1 MAGTRLVL
9 HTAAL
14 LAAFVGT
21 ASLQAATRKELA
33 AEHYRKA
40 ATLLE
45 DLQAVPAPE
54 LEIEQYRLVI
64 DAFRRVHRTTPAS
77 GYCDDALYYAAETYR
92 AMIERFGA
100 DPYRGQAVAAYRYM
114 ARQYPQSKWTKQAL
128 ALADALEKGSPA
140 PKRAPAPTVEPA
152 PASGREPAAI
162 PVKTAPASGAKHRP
176 QTMIEPPRP
185 SPQAQGTAAVTDI
198 RYHSGSYGT
207 RIVLTLDRQVRIKY
221 DLLQKP
227 ERLYFDLFDSRVARR
242 LLQGVTV
249 DIDDDLVKTARL
261 AQNRRT
267 KARLVLDLKRSVTM
281 DLLWLDNP
289 ARLAIDV
296 RDPQAPRVQRA
307 EQRPPASEPS
317 AAKAESELA
326 PPQPAA
332 ATAGGKHS
340 LIRALGLKIS
350 RIVIDAGHGGHDTG
364 SIGQSGLREKEVSL
378 AIAQRLGDLLEERLG
393 AGVIYTRTSDE
404 FVPLEERT
412 RIANSEQAD
421 LFVSVHCN
429 SARNRSVRGIETYYL
444 NFTADSWAL
453 NVASRE
459 NAAADRSVHDLQ
471 DLVSKIALKE
481 KIDESREFATRIQNE
496 LYSGLSLYSAN
507 VKNRGIR
514 KAPFVV
520 LIGAKM
526 PAVLAEIGF
535 ISNKTDEN
543 LMKTAAYRAEVAE
556 YLFEGIVSYAASL
569 GTISMKVPDKETP
582 AAARLD

>member
-1 MAGTRLVL
+1 M
-9 HTAAL
+9 
-14 LAAFVGT
+14 
-21 ASLQAATRKELA
+21 
-33 AEHYRKA
+33 
-40 ATLLE
+40 
-45 DLQAVPAPE
+45 
-54 LEIEQYRLVI
+54 
-64 DAFRRVHRTTPAS
+64 
-77 GYCDDALYYAAETYR
+77 
-92 AMIERFGA
+92 
-100 DPYRGQAVAAYRYM
+100 
-114 ARQYPQSKWTKQAL
+114 
-128 ALADALEKGSPA
+128 
-140 PKRAPAPTVEPA
+140 
-152 PASGREPAAI
+152 
-162 PVKTAPASGAKHRP
+162 
-176 QTMIEPPRP
+176 
-185 SPQAQGTAAVTDI
+185 
-198 RYHSGSYGT
+198 
-207 RIVLTLDRQVRIKY
+207 LTLDRQVRIKY

-281 DLLWLDNP
+281 DCSGSTTRPGWRSTF
-289 ARLAIDV
+289 ATRM
-296 RDPQAPRVQRA
+296 RRECSAP

-421 LFVSVHCN
+421 LFVSIHCN

>member
-54 LEIEQYRLVI
+54 LEIAQYRLVI

-100 DPYRGQAVAAYRYM
+100 DPYRGQAIAAYRYM

-152 PASGREPAAI
+152 SASGREPAAI

-249 DIDDDLVKTARL
+249 DI
-261 AQNRRT
+261 RR
-267 KARLVLDLKRSVTM
+267 RSRQ
-281 DLLWLDNP
+281 DRP
-289 ARLAIDV
+289 S
-296 RDPQAPRVQRA
+296 RA
-307 EQRPPASEPS
+307 EPPHQSAPGARSEALGDDGPALARQPGPAGDRRSRPACAAS
-317 AAKAESELA
+317 AARRAKAAGKRAARREGGKRA
-326 PPQPAA
+326 RAA
-332 ATAGGKHS
+332 AARRGDSRRQAQPDPG
-340 LIRALGLKIS
+340 LGLKIS

-421 LFVSVHCN
+421 LFVSIHCN

-453 NVASRE
+453 DVASRE

>member
-1 MAGTRLVL
+1 MRTRLK
-9 HTAAL
+9 
-14 LAAFVGT
+14 
-21 ASLQAATRKELA
+21 KEA
-33 AEHYRKA
+33 RR
-40 ATLLE
+40 
-45 DLQAVPAPE
+45 PSAP
-54 LEIEQYRLVI
+54 
-64 DAFRRVHRTTPAS
+64 
-77 GYCDDALYYAAETYR
+77 
-92 AMIERFGA
+92 
-100 DPYRGQAVAAYRYM
+100 
-114 ARQYPQSKWTKQAL
+114 
-128 ALADALEKGSPA
+128 
-140 PKRAPAPTVEPA
+140 PAPTVEPA

-307 EQRPPASEPS
+307 EQRPPASEPP